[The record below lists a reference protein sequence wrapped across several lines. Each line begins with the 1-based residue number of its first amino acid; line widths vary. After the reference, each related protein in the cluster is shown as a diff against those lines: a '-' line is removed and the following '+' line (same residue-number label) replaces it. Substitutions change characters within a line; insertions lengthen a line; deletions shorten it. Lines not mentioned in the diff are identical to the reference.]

1 MKQDFIEKLKNDKNN
16 LFISTID
23 NDINDDDILVSISDE
38 YALKDIK
45 LTAGSKMLEDF
56 TPKYTASVVKTIIE
70 NGYKI
75 IGKTNMDEFGITS
88 HLSNPYFGANIDIT
102 DKNAYFSSSLAVKN
116 DLVDIAILNDNSGV
130 SRISANYLG
139 LYGFK
144 PTFGTTSRA
153 GVIQTFNTF
162 GQTAA
167 ISKDYN
173 NIYNLFNKIAKK
185 ENSDLLSVENNE
197 FKKDINSLDYKDMKI
212 ALINDVESLIKS
224 KDIKD
229 NYLTSIELLKDKGL
243 NIESIDLD
251 LENINLT
258 TDILSNTEFSSNMNR
273 YNGIIYG
280 HRTEEYNNT
289 TELFEKS
296 RSEGFGL
303 DIKERIVLGLSFI
316 NAENHDNIYEVAR
329 KNRNILWTLFDN
341 LFKNYDLI
349 ITPVSPY
356 NLEDFNNLNTLEEL
370 LYNDIFSSFANLY
383 GAPSISIP
391 INSGILATAGKLND
405 SKLIYLAKVLGE

>member
-1 MKQDFIEKLKNDKNN
+1 MKHDFIEKLKNDKNN
-16 LFISTID
+16 LFINTID
-23 NDINDDDILVSISDE
+23 NEFNDDDILVSISDE
-38 YALKDIK
+38 YAIKDTK
-45 LTAGSKMLEDF
+45 MTAGSKMLEDF
-56 TPKYTASVVKTIIE
+56 TPKYTASVVKNIID

-75 IGKTNMDEFGITS
+75 IGKANMDEFGIIS
-88 HLSNPYFGANIDIT
+88 HLSKPYFGANEDIT
-102 DKNAYFSSSLAVKN
+102 NKNAYFSSSLSVKN
-116 DLVDIAILNDNSGV
+116 ELVDIAILNDNSGV

-139 LYGFK
+139 LFGFK

-153 GVIQTFNTF
+153 GVIQTYNTF

-185 ENSDLLSVENNE
+185 ENNDLISVENNE
-197 FKKDINSLDYKDMKI
+197 FKKDINSIDYKDMKI
-212 ALINDVESLIKS
+212 AIINDVEDLIKS

-229 NYLTSIELLKDKGL
+229 DYLTSIKLLKEKGL
-243 NIESIDLD
+243 NIESINLD
-251 LENINLT
+251 LENIKLV

-303 DIKERIVLGLSFI
+303 DVKERIVLGLSFI
-316 NAENHDNIYEVAR
+316 NGENHDNIYEVAR

-356 NLEDFNNLNTLEEL
+356 NLEDFNNLNSIDEL
-370 LYNDIFSSFANLY
+370 LYNDIFTSFANLY